1 MSTRIL
7 SGQNNNEGFANSS
20 FAGSNNN
27 RKDVMSNLTVAQVRE
42 LYARALSEAEAKRTE
57 LKIVVTSRYKE
68 LVGSSDDVQT
78 MQLCAKEL
86 YENVLSLSTLL
97 EKVNTANEEALQV
110 ARKLPSLMMSSAPTK
125 GSSTNA
131 KTLAQFIQQKAQTKP
146 NLVTYLRKRL
156 EVLTRRIHRALDKK
170 DPHLAALALAEAMS
184 WIAIQDYAA
193 NSSTSSTASGILYP
207 LASVISLVDP
217 QKFQQFLLPPNQEE
231 GKDDSPQLRQQ
242 RLEQY
247 SLLAIQTRL
256 TYLRIQCLPLKT
268 IRLAQTVL
276 KTPDTNVDEKAGSLF
291 TLPLLDPTFRA
302 SDTSATKLLDLYY
315 DSKSNLLSNLLDNL
329 EANHG
334 IASTKTRNNSLDD
347 DDDNNSVLQNLVQQ
361 LQTIV
366 LVLQQDLI
374 LHSFKVF
381 LRLLSSSYNMHS
393 KQQVGNKSLSDGTS
407 GSSSSSSAN
416 NNVAPGGVEIDFD
429 PKMVKAKCSR
439 FLAAHLPMIANR
451 LRSIL
456 SSVNTATHLATI
468 RQVLYQ
474 QTNTDLDHEQWNEAV
489 QGIVDL
495 RIVLHAKNS
504 GDESSTANALMIS
517 AAAAATTTAARSWA
531 TPSDG
536 QPSLS
541 FSLWS
546 ILFSQT
552 FDSLVENLLRQS
564 CMSLHNTLISTL
576 RRSIAL
582 APSPSHR
589 IKPHEAYR
597 NCLTIVSTLDATFAR
612 LADDAWK
619 LVHSEERHVSS
630 VALRQSL
637 YTQTCEAMA
646 RLLCDL
652 RLLVDESPTNNPN
665 TRKGLSSSTSESD
678 KFSDSNKEQQHQ
690 QEVNESNNG
699 CNDGVKELI
708 VARLCFLLKYRLKS
722 LQTLLNPSSAPW
734 YDSVSVSRQHMITF
748 EELQSAFE
756 IADDDDDGILSLT
769 EASEALETAFSG
781 SNFDAI
787 HVISSLRHEMDPS
800 NVSTNVTLPELT
812 LLTARGIKYEPASTI
827 SSREKNQQPTTNSS
841 SEKNYALQT
850 IQTCLDSI
858 TVSCWKSWAKIVL
871 APAARELSSG
881 CGLFCQN
888 WHVSES
894 EWLRLHEGGE
904 CSPATSGTY
913 LPSNVSP
920 YIMAF
925 LLSLSLEFHRVICP
939 RDFLSPVDTLEEAE
953 ELGINISSA
962 KARKELPPTLVVLIR
977 QALLSHAL
985 TTFHNVLTSANI
997 GSSSAMQQCSDPC
1010 LLQILVDIKFF
1021 LYCMDRCA
1029 ALLLDHQS
1037 VELMK
1042 RLQGIVVDAAVCL
1055 PPRMDVDYIR
1065 EKVDTMFCPSILSSC
1080 VLFLDSFL
1088 GQDSRVQN
1096 SKTSDVFLGLSSSF
1110 GDAGQTSDFRI
1121 GFGASTLTPLV
1132 SSRRF
1137 ALLPIQSER
1146 QLNEIALQASR
1157 SANPKFEK
1165 SDFAS
1170 KSGVATSGF
1179 GFFTSMKAWKK

>member
-7 SGQNNNEGFANSS
+7 SGQNNNEGYANSS

-27 RKDVMSNLTVAQVRE
+27 SRKDVMSNLTVAQVRE

-86 YENVLSLSTLL
+86 YENVFSLSTLL

-110 ARKLPSLMMSSAPTK
+110 ARKLPSTMISSAPTK
-125 GSSTNA
+125 GSNSNA
-131 KTLAQFIQQKAQTKP
+131 KTLAQFIQQKAQTEP
-146 NLVTYLRKRL
+146 NLVMYLRKRL

-193 NSSTSSTASGILYP
+193 NISTSSTASGILYP

-217 QKFQQFLLPPNQEE
+217 QKFCQFLLPPNQEE

-247 SLLAIQTRL
+247 SLLVIQTRL
-256 TYLRIQCLPLKT
+256 TFLRIQCLPLKT
-268 IRLAQTVL
+268 IRLAQMVL

-315 DSKSNLLSNLLDNL
+315 DSKSNLLSNLLDTL
-329 EANHG
+329 EENHG

-347 DDDNNSVLQNLVQQ
+347 DDDNNSVLHNLVQQ

-374 LHSFKVF
+374 LHSHKVF
-381 LRLLSSSYNMHS
+381 LQLLSSSYNMYS
-393 KQQVGNKSLSDGTS
+393 KQPIGNKSLSDGTT
-407 GSSSSSSAN
+407 GSSSSSSADIS
-416 NNVAPGGVEIDFD
+416 NVAPGGVEIDFD

-474 QTNTDLDHEQWNEAV
+474 QTNTDLDHDQWNEAV

-504 GDESSTANALMIS
+504 GDESTANTLMLS
-517 AAAAATTTAARSWA
+517 AAATTTAARSWA
-531 TPSDG
+531 TLSDG

-652 RLLVDESPTNNPN
+652 RLLVDESSTNNPN
-665 TRKGLSSSTSESD
+665 SRKGVSSSTGDTD
-678 KFSDSNKEQQHQ
+678 KFSDNNKEQQHQ
-690 QEVNESNNG
+690 QEVNESSNG

-812 LLTARGIKYEPASTI
+812 LLTARGIKYEPAPSM
-827 SSREKNQQPTTNSS
+827 SAREKNQQLTTKSS

-871 APAARELSSG
+871 APAARELSIG

-894 EWLRLHEGGE
+894 EWFRLHEGGE
-904 CSPATSGTY
+904 SPGTSGAY
-913 LPSNVSP
+913 LPSSVSP
-920 YIMAF
+920 HIMAF
-925 LLSLSLEFHRVICP
+925 LLSVSMEFHRVICP
-939 RDFLSPVDTLEEAE
+939 RDFLSPVDTVEEAE

-962 KARKELPPTLVVLIR
+962 KVGRELPPTLVVLIR

-985 TTFHNVLTSANI
+985 TTFHNVLMSANI
-997 GSSSAMQQCSDPC
+997 GSSSAMQQCSNPC
-1010 LLQILVDIKFF
+1010 LLQIMVDVKFF

-1037 VELMK
+1037 TELMK

-1055 PPRMDVDYIR
+1055 DPRMNVDSIR
-1065 EKVDTMFCPSILSSC
+1065 EKVDTMLCPSILSSC
-1080 VLFLDSFL
+1080 VLFLDSLL
-1088 GQDSRVQN
+1088 GQDSRVQS
-1096 SKTSDVFLGLSSSF
+1096 SKISDVFLGLSSSL
-1110 GDAGQTSDFRI
+1110 GDAGQTSDFR
-1121 GFGASTLTPLV
+1121 FASTLTPLV

-1157 SANPKFEK
+1157 NANPKFEK

-1170 KSGVATSGF
+1170 KSGGATSGF